1 MTQVTD
7 DEFIDGLEAWLLKT
21 VGKTWDFRF
30 ESSDAEAGNIGL
42 SISMQVWGLGSDELL
57 DYDGEIQGGA

>member
-1 MTQVTD
+1 MAQVTD

-21 VGKTWDFRF
+21 VGKRWHFHF
-30 ESSDAEAGNIGL
+30 ESSDPTGKNVGL
-42 SISMQVWGLGSDELL
+42 SISLQVWGLSSDELL

>member
-1 MTQVTD
+1 MKQITD
-7 DEFIDGLEAWLLKT
+7 DSFIDELEAWLNKT

-30 ESSDAEAGNIGL
+30 ESSDAEEGNIGL
-42 SISMQVWGLGSDELL
+42 SISMQVWGLKCDALL

>member
-1 MTQVTD
+1 MKQITD
-7 DEFIDGLEAWLLKT
+7 EKFIDKLEAWLRRT

-30 ESSDAEAGNIGL
+30 EGSDGDAGNVGL
-42 SISMQVWGLGSDELL
+42 SISMQVWGLKCDALL

>member
-1 MTQVTD
+1 MKQITD
-7 DEFIDGLEAWLLKT
+7 DSFIDELEAWLNKT

-42 SISMQVWGLGSDELL
+42 SISMQVWGLKCDALL

>member
-1 MTQVTD
+1 MKQITD
-7 DEFIDGLEAWLLKT
+7 DSFIDGLEAWLNKT

-42 SISMQVWGLGSDELL
+42 SSYMQVWGLKCDALL

>member
-30 ESSDAEAGNIGL
+30 ESSDAEAGNIGV
-42 SISMQVWGLGSDELL
+42 SISMQVWGLKSDE
-57 DYDGEIQGGA
+57 EVT